1 MEPPLMGE
9 HEIVV
14 EDVRHVDIHA
24 SRFLDLVY
32 VLADDASGQRHVGRI
47 GPESVE
53 GEARPGARFAAQ
65 FAMRQMTR
73 LRAIGGA

>member
-1 MEPPLMGE
+1 MGE

-14 EDVRHVDIHA
+14 TEVRHVDIHA

-32 VLADDASGQRHVGRI
+32 TLAADTAQQRHVGRI

-53 GEARPGARFAAQ
+53 GEPQPGQHFIAQ
-65 FAMRQMTR
+65 FVMRQMTR
-73 LRAIGGA
+73 VRSV